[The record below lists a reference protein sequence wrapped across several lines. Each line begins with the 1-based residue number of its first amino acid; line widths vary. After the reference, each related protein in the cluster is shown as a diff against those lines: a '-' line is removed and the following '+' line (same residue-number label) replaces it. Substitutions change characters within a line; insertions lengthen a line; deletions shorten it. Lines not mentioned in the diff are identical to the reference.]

1 MNISRSV
8 SYGAIRPD
16 TNEVRDLNT
25 TAIPTHIQGKAITAR
40 SDIFINGEWVQSS
53 GRDTIAVVNPA
64 TEEPIAEV
72 VRGTAEDVDRAARAA
87 AAAFPGWS
95 QTPIDERAKA
105 LRRLADLIENRADE
119 ITRLIISEVGQPI
132 AFAADA
138 QTGVAVRD
146 LRNFAE
152 SLDAVRWQE
161 HVENFVVRRESAGVV
176 GAITAWNGPLRSIC
190 LKAGAALA
198 AGCTVVLKPSEVAPL
213 SAYIFASLVTEA
225 QIPAGVFNLVSGTGP
240 EVGEA
245 IASHPLVDVVS
256 LTGSVRAGGR
266 VMELASASI
275 KRVALELGGKSANII
290 LDDAELERAVTVGM
304 DDAFRN
310 SGQVCG
316 GLSRMLVPR
325 ARMAEA
331 EEIAVRKAESFVVG
345 DPLDPATTLGPV
357 ISERQ
362 RDNIQAYIRSAQAD
376 GVRML
381 TGGPQT
387 PAGLERGYYVRPTVF
402 SGDNHLR
409 IAREEIFGPVLVM
422 IPFDG
427 EDDAIA
433 IANDSV
439 YGLAGAIWSGDP
451 DRARGVAVRLRT
463 GRIRINGTPIN
474 MKAPHGGFK
483 RSGIG
488 REMGRYG
495 IEEFLEYKSVIG

>member
-1 MNISRSV
+1 M
-8 SYGAIRPD
+8 
-16 TNEVRDLNT
+16 
-25 TAIPTHIQGKAITAR
+25 TAIAGHPENPAITVHN
-40 SDIFINGEWVQSS
+40 DIFINGEWVPSS
-53 GRDTIAVVNPA
+53 GRDSIAVVNPA
-64 TEEPIAEV
+64 TEQTIAEV
-72 VRGTAEDVDRAARAA
+72 VRGTAADVDRAARAA
-87 AAAFPGWS
+87 ADAFPAWS
-95 QTPIDERAKA
+95 QTPAEERAGA
-105 LRRLADLIENRADE
+105 LQRLADLIDGREEE

-132 AFAADA
+132 AFATAA
-138 QTGVAVRD
+138 QTAVAVRD

-152 SLDAVRWQE
+152 SLNDVLWQE
-161 HVENFVVRRESAGVV
+161 PVENFVVRREPMGVL
-176 GAITAWNGPLRSIC
+176 GAITAWNGPLRSVC

-198 AGCTVVLKPSEVAPL
+198 AGCTVVVKPSEVAPL
-213 SAYIFASLVTEA
+213 SAYIFADLVTQA
-225 QIPAGVFNLVSGTGP
+225 GIPDGVFNLVSGIGP

-256 LTGSVRAGGR
+256 LTGSVRAGSR
-266 VMELASASI
+266 VMELASRSI

-290 LDDAELERAVTVGM
+290 LEDADLACAVGIGIE
-304 DDAFRN
+304 DAFRN

-325 ARMAEA
+325 ARLAEA
-331 EEIAVRKAESFVVG
+331 EDLAVRKAESFVLG

-357 ISERQ
+357 ISKPQ
-362 RDNIQAYIRSAQAD
+362 RDRIREYIRSGQDD

-381 TGGPQT
+381 IGGPDAPT
-387 PAGLERGYYVRPTVF
+387 GLDRGYYVTPTIF
-402 SGDNHLR
+402 SGDNNARL
-409 IAREEIFGPVLVM
+409 AREEIFGPVLMM

-427 EDDAIA
+427 EEDAVA
-433 IANDSV
+433 IANDSA

-451 DRARGVAVRLRT
+451 ERARAVARRVRT

-483 RSGIG
+483 LSGIG

>member
-1 MNISRSV
+1 M
-8 SYGAIRPD
+8 
-16 TNEVRDLNT
+16 
-25 TAIPTHIQGKAITAR
+25 TAIAGHPENPAITVHN
-40 SDIFINGEWVQSS
+40 DIFINGEWVPSS
-53 GRDTIAVVNPA
+53 GRDSIAVVNPA
-64 TEEPIAEV
+64 TEQTIAEV
-72 VRGTAEDVDRAARAA
+72 VRGTAADVDRAARAA
-87 AAAFPGWS
+87 ADAFPAWS
-95 QTPIDERAKA
+95 QTPAEERAGA
-105 LRRLADLIENRADE
+105 LQRLADLIDGREEE

-132 AFAADA
+132 AFATAA
-138 QTGVAVRD
+138 QTAVAVRD

-152 SLDAVRWQE
+152 SLNDVLWQE
-161 HVENFVVRRESAGVV
+161 PVENFVVRREPMGVL
-176 GAITAWNGPLRSIC
+176 GAITAWNGPLRSVC

-198 AGCTVVLKPSEVAPL
+198 AGCTVVVKPSEVAPL
-213 SAYIFASLVTEA
+213 SAYIFADLVTQA
-225 QIPAGVFNLVSGTGP
+225 GIPDGVFNLVSGTGP

-256 LTGSVRAGGR
+256 LTGSVRAGSR
-266 VMELASASI
+266 VMELASRSI

-290 LDDAELERAVTVGM
+290 LEDADLACAVGIGIE
-304 DDAFRN
+304 DAFRN

-325 ARMAEA
+325 ARLAEA
-331 EEIAVRKAESFVVG
+331 EDLAVDKAESFVLG

-357 ISERQ
+357 ISKPQ
-362 RDNIQAYIRSAQAD
+362 RDRIREYIRSGQDD

-381 TGGPQT
+381 IGGPDA
-387 PAGLERGYYVRPTVF
+387 PAGLDRGYYVTPTIF
-402 SGDNHLR
+402 SGDNNARL
-409 IAREEIFGPVLVM
+409 AREEIFGPVLMM

-427 EDDAIA
+427 EEDAVA
-433 IANDSV
+433 IANDSA

-451 DRARGVAVRLRT
+451 EHARAVAARVRT

-483 RSGIG
+483 LSGIG

>member
-1 MNISRSV
+1 M
-8 SYGAIRPD
+8 
-16 TNEVRDLNT
+16 NT
-25 TAIPTHIQGKAITAR
+25 TAMPDHIPGTTITAHR
-40 SDIFINGEWVQSS
+40 DIFINGEWVPSS

-72 VRGTAEDVDRAARAA
+72 IRGTAEDVDRAARAA
-87 AAAFPGWS
+87 AEAFPAWS
-95 QTPIDERAKA
+95 RTPVEERAKL
-105 LRRLADLIENRADE
+105 LRRLADLIEGRADE

-138 QTGVAVRD
+138 QSAVAVRD
-146 LRNFAE
+146 LRNFAD
-152 SLDAVRWQE
+152 SLDTVLWQE
-161 HVENFVVRRESAGVV
+161 HVENFVVRREPAGVV

-213 SAYIFASLVTEA
+213 SAYIFASLVKEA
-225 QIPAGVFNLVSGTGP
+225 EIPPGVFNLVSGTGP

-256 LTGSVRAGGR
+256 LTGSVGAGSR

-290 LDDAELERAVTVGM
+290 LDDADLELAVTVGM

-325 ARMAEA
+325 DRMAEA
-331 EEIAVRKAESFVVG
+331 EAIAVRKAESFVVG

-381 TGGPQT
+381 TGGPET

-433 IANDSV
+433 IANDSA
-439 YGLAGAIWSGDP
+439 YGLAGAIWSGTP
-451 DRARGVAVRLRT
+451 ERARDVAARLRT

-483 RSGIG
+483 KSGIG